1 MVRLHDWQLAKSFA
15 WQMVLTSGCLS
26 ATGDIMGPAK
36 IGCLQM
42 TRIGAETCHV
52 AGMVSN
58 TRERLI
64 GLFSEYALTLLM
76 CAC

>member
-15 WQMVLTSGCLS
+15 WQVVLTSGCLS

-42 TRIGAETCHV
+42 TRIGAETSHV
-52 AGMVSN
+52 AGMVSKI
-58 TRERLI
+58 RERLT
-64 GLFSEYALTLLM
+64 GLFSEYALAWLM
-76 CAC
+76 IAC